1 MYPFMRKAL
10 AVHLLKIF
18 CLLLLRHEVEI
29 IEWRVTLQEQ
39 PITLLLPF
47 ELAPG
52 RRPAEAQ
59 QKTAETHHSSAAI

>member
-1 MYPFMRKAL
+1 MRKAL
-10 AVHLLKIF
+10 AVHLLKTF

-29 IEWRVTLQEQ
+29 IEWSILQEQ

-52 RRPAEAQ
+52 RRPAE
-59 QKTAETHHSSAAI
+59 TLHSSAAI

>member
-29 IEWRVTLQEQ
+29 IELRVTLQEQ
-39 PITLLLPF
+39 PITLLLHF

-52 RRPAEAQ
+52 RRS
-59 QKTAETHHSSAAI
+59 AETHHSSAAI

>member
-1 MYPFMRKAL
+1 LPDPLKRKAL

-29 IEWRVTLQEQ
+29 VEWRVKLQEQ

-52 RRPAEAQ
+52 RRPAE
-59 QKTAETHHSSAAI
+59 THHSSAAI